1 MKRTTPSSRPWFNV
15 RRPAPTWPPYSM
27 MDVNIE
33 EQARMRT
40 DRLERL
46 YHKGQKF
53 AWDGREVLGGL
64 IAEHGPPSLPD
75 HKKEPALKILSILVW
90 GELAAWAISADLAER
105 IVDVEAKMAATSQAH
120 DEARHFYVLRDY
132 MNALGEPI
140 PRLGGIARKL
150 LIGILETDSLVHKLV
165 GMQLLV
171 ESNAL
176 SLFKAMG
183 DARLDPVLTGL
194 LPYYERDEARHVGL
208 GVMYLPKLLS
218 KLSRI
223 ETARVAA
230 FQLRCVGLLIAAG
243 LPLRAT
249 FQALGLEPRELA
261 QHTVKLQDEI
271 LGQMRATGGGRR
283 GTEGLLN
290 PDKGV
295 GPTLLEFIHPRDG
308 LAAAPPLNRAVL
320 KALTH
325 GAEWMDR
332 AWA

>member
-1 MKRTTPSSRPWFNV
+1 
-15 RRPAPTWPPYSM
+15 M
-27 MDVNIE
+27 MEHDIE
-33 EQARMRT
+33 EQARQRT

-46 YHKGQKF
+46 YHKGQKL
-53 AWDGREVLGGL
+53 AWDGREVLGAL
-64 IAEHGPPSLPD
+64 IDKHGAPKLPED
-75 HKKEPALKILSILVW
+75 KKEPALKILSILLW

-105 IVDVEAKMAATSQAH
+105 IEDVEAKMAATSQAH

-140 PRLGGIARKL
+140 PRLGGIARQL
-150 LIGILETDSLVHKLV
+150 LIGILEADSLVHKLV

-176 SLFKAMG
+176 SLFKGIAE
-183 DARLDPVLTGL
+183 AKLEPVLTEL

-208 GVMYLPKLLS
+208 GVMYLPKLL
-218 KLSRI
+218 KNLSRV
-223 ETARVAA
+223 EAAGVAA
-230 FQLRCVGLLIAAG
+230 FQLRCVGLLIAGG
-243 LPLRAT
+243 LPLRET
-249 FQALGLEPRELA
+249 FQSLGLEPRKLA

-283 GTEGLLN
+283 GMGGLMS
-290 PDKGV
+290 PDKGI
-295 GPTLLEFIHPRDG
+295 GPSVFEFIHPQNG
-308 LAAAPPLNRAVL
+308 LASAPPLNRAVL
-320 KALTH
+320 RALTQ